1 MRTLRHVLWIGG
13 PPGGGKSTVATRIAR
28 RHGLRRYSA
37 DTRTW
42 RHRDRALRA
51 GSEAARRWEAMTP
64 ERRWAGS
71 TPHEQLEGSLHR
83 ERGPMVVDDLGALPG
98 SPLVVAEGSPLPAW
112 ALSSGIA
119 ERSRAVWLLPT
130 RQFQQ
135 AVMAGRGLAPGPT
148 ALYLLLG
155 ETIEREA
162 MEHRARTLT
171 VDGSRDV
178 RQVAAA
184 VEELFADVLAEGPRA
199 GTLGERRSLLREM
212 NQATADQVR
221 GFYARPWAHGDAEAV
236 AQPFVCECG
245 DPACDASVLVPL
257 RELSSGAVLGAG
269 QQ

>member
-51 GSEAARRWEAMTP
+51 GNEAARRWEAMSP
-64 ERRWAGS
+64 GRRWAGS
-71 TPHEQLEGSLHR
+71 TPHEMLEGSLHR
-83 ERGPMVVDDLGALPG
+83 ERGPMVIDDLAALPG
-98 SPLVVAEGSPLPAW
+98 SPLVVAEGSTLPAW
-112 ALSSGIA
+112 ALSSGVA

-130 RQFQQ
+130 RQFQR
-135 AVMAGRGLAPGPT
+135 AILTGRELAPGPM

-162 MEHRARTLT
+162 REHRARTLT
-171 VDGSRDV
+171 VDGSQDV
-178 RQVAAA
+178 EQVAAA
-184 VEELFADVLAEGPRA
+184 VEELFAGALAEGPRA
-199 GTLGERRSLLREM
+199 RTLAERRSLLREM

-236 AQPFVCECG
+236 ARSFVCECG
-245 DPACDASVLVPL
+245 DPACDASVLIRL
-257 RELSSGAVLGAG
+257 RELSSGAVLAPGHR
-269 QQ
+269 